1 MRTPSQARALA
12 LLVAA
17 GASGTAVAA
26 PGDHIGGDNATLVP
40 SLDVG
45 VQHRTNVYL
54 QEGDAGG
61 GVPTSDGTAL
71 YVTPAIGLNARS
83 DAAIF
88 GLDFS
93 YTARKFFQS
102 DVQNLDRFN
111 IIDGGLRLNLLPR
124 SPVGFKISD
133 RLSLTGYEAEDD
145 AQVSKSA
152 YQQHFANDLAAFV
165 AVHPGGPL
173 EVDVGGRLG
182 VDNWSVPEEFKSDA
196 TDRDNDLDTTSGLTG
211 PGLNSRLSYGPVLRA
226 KWRFFPKTAVVLD
239 VDYTRQNWADNVL
252 DAQGD
257 GVSREEVGDFLG
269 VPDSSIWRART
280 GLRGRVTDKL
290 VLTALVGFGQAI
302 YSEDS
307 VTTAADDL
315 GVGDSDEF
323 SDTTGFATDL
333 KSFPG
338 GLLAEVSAD
347 YSPAKDHTF
356 TLGYRRDFQDTYFT
370 NYVGYDRGLLKYE
383 GRFVDRVGLELSG
396 MYRAERYVG
405 EVTRNDGLIKAG
417 GELAYYVQDYLSI
430 RAGSG
435 WHGRR
440 STDGSHPEVE
450 YDDVKVYGG
459 VRFVY

>member
-1 MRTPSQARALA
+1 MRTPSQARAFVLLA
-12 LLVAA
+12 AL
-17 GASGTAVAA
+17 GASSVAVAA
-26 PGDHIGGDNATLVP
+26 PGDHIGGENATLVP

-54 QEGDAGG
+54 QEGEAGG
-61 GVPTSDGTAL
+61 GVPVSDGTAL
-71 YVTPAIGLNARS
+71 YVNPAIALNAKS
-83 DAAIF
+83 DAATF
-88 GLDFS
+88 DLDFS

-111 IIDGGLRLNLLPR
+111 ILDGGLRLNLLPR
-124 SPVGFKISD
+124 SPVGFKIND
-133 RLSLTGYEAEDD
+133 RMALSGYEAEDD

-152 YQQHFANDLAAFV
+152 YQSHFANDLTGLI

-173 EVDVGGRLG
+173 EVDAGGRLG
-182 VDNWSVPEEFKSDA
+182 IDNWSVPEEFKSSADDRA
-196 TDRDNDLDTTSGLTG
+196 TDLSTTSGLTG
-211 PGLNSRLSYGPVLRA
+211 PGLNSRLSYGGLLRA

-239 VDYTRQNWADNVL
+239 VDYTRNNWADNVL

-257 GVSREEVGDFLG
+257 GVSREEVGDYLA

-290 VLTALVGFGQAI
+290 VVTALVGFGQAL

-307 VTTAADDL
+307 VTTAADEL
-315 GVGDSDEF
+315 GIGDSAEF

-333 KSFPG
+333 KSFPDG
-338 GLLAEVSAD
+338 FLAEVSAD
-347 YSPAKDHTF
+347 YSPAKAHTF
-356 TLGYRRDFQDTYFT
+356 TVGYRRDFQDTYFT
-370 NYVGYDRGLLKYE
+370 NYVGYDRLLLNYE
-383 GRFVDRVGLELSG
+383 GRFAERVGLELSG
-396 MYRAERYVG
+396 TYRSERYVG
-405 EVTRNDGLIKAG
+405 EVTRNDGLMKVG
-417 GELAYYVQDYLSI
+417 GELAYYVKDYLSI

-450 YDDVKVYGG
+450 YDDVKVFGG
-459 VRFVY
+459 LRFVY